1 MFTGLV
7 ENVGK
12 VLTNTPVSSG
22 KRLVVEAFIPD
33 LQEGESIAVNGTCL
47 TWLPESPTKLQFD
60 VSPETLDVTTL
71 GSLQEGEPVN
81 LERAMMASTRLG
93 GHYVCGHVNTT
104 AFIKERRKIKDFTE
118 LVVGGFSEDQRKYLI
133 PKGSITLDGV
143 SLTINDVR
151 GREISLMIVPYT
163 LENTTLKFIGEGKKI
178 NVEFDYIAQ
187 IVAYNLS
194 LVG

>member
-7 ENVGK
+7 EKVGR
-12 VLTNTPVSSG
+12 VLANTPGASG
-22 KRLVVEAFIPD
+22 RRLVIDAFIPE

-47 TWLPESPTKLQFD
+47 TWLPESPAQLQFD

-104 AFIKERRKIKDFTE
+104 AFLKERRKVSGFTE
-118 LVVGGFSEDQRKYLI
+118 LVVSGFSEAQRKYLV

>member
-7 ENVGK
+7 EKVGR
-12 VLTNTPVSSG
+12 VLANTPGASG
-22 KRLVVEAFIPD
+22 RRLVIDAFIPE

-47 TWLPESPTKLQFD
+47 TWLPESPAQLQFD

-104 AFIKERRKIKDFTE
+104 AFLKERRKVSGFTE
-118 LVVGGFSEDQRKYLI
+118 LVVSGFSEAQRKYLV

-163 LENTTLKFIGEGKKI
+163 LENTTLKFIGEGKKSMW
-178 NVEFDYIAQ
+178 
-187 IVAYNLS
+187 S
-194 LVG
+194 LII